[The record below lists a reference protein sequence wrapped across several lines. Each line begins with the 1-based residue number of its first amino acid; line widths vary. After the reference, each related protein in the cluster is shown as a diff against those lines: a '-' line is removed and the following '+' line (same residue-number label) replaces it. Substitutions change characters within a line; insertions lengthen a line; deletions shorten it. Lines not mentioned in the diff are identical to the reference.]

1 MEKNAQTKHITKPN
15 LPLIAVALSALVG
28 CDMPNIGMPSP
39 NSLQTIG
46 FAQDAP
52 DGAAPGTC
60 WGKTIS
66 PAIIETVRR
75 EVLLQPAQVSTDGRI
90 QQPAVYKKE
99 DVQEIVQQR
108 EETWY
113 ETVCPNLMTDDFVAS
128 LQRALSLRGAYR
140 GKVTGLMDDK
150 TRRAISKFQ
159 QGGFESGNLTG
170 ASARALGFVAI
181 PRPAE

>member
-1 MEKNAQTKHITKPN
+1 MTKRN
-15 LPLIAVALSALVG
+15 LPLMAVALCALVG
-28 CDMPNIGMPSP
+28 CDMPNIGTPSP
-39 NSLQTIG
+39 RSLQIIG
-46 FAQDAP
+46 FAPDAP
-52 DGAAPGTC
+52 DGAAAGTC

-99 DVQEIVQQR
+99 DVQQR
-108 EETWY
+108 AETWY

-150 TRRAISKFQ
+150 TRRAIRKFQ
-159 QGGFESGNLTG
+159 QGGFESGNLTV
-170 ASARALGFVAI
+170 ASARVLGLVAV
-181 PRPAE
+181 PRTVD

>member
-1 MEKNAQTKHITKPN
+1 MTKRN
-15 LPLIAVALSALVG
+15 LPLIAVALCTLVG
-28 CDMPNIGMPSP
+28 CDMPNIGTSSP
-39 NSLQTIG
+39 RSLQIIG
-46 FAQDAP
+46 FAP
-52 DGAAPGTC
+52 DGSAADTC

-66 PAIIETVRR
+66 PAIIETVRC

-108 EETWY
+108 AETWY

-150 TRRAISKFQ
+150 TRRAIRKFQ
-159 QGGFESGNLTG
+159 QGGFESGNLTV
-170 ASARALGFVAI
+170 ASARVLGLVAV
-181 PRPAE
+181 PRTVD